1 MTTAG
6 GINSTEIISLIA
18 IGFSLATLAVVRIK
32 RRRPMKPRDYGTDR
46 DCFTDSLLVFH
57 STGGRRD

>member
-32 RRRPMKPRDYGTDR
+32 RRRPMKPTRLRHRSGQLHR
-46 DCFTDSLLVFH
+46 FSRFP
-57 STGGRRD
+57 